1 MSKMSK
7 TSFDQLQVVFSLFS
21 FSKWLYMAEMPSSYC
36 SASPRVK
43 IAPHGEPKMSKM
55 SKTSFDQ
62 LQVVFFFLFVYQVA
76 LYG

>member
-1 MSKMSK
+1 
-7 TSFDQLQVVFSLFS
+7 
-21 FSKWLYMAEMPSSYC
+21 MPSSYC

-62 LQVVFFFLFVYQVA
+62 LQVVFFSFLFTKWLYMAEIPSLYCFGSPSVKIA
-76 LYG
+76 L